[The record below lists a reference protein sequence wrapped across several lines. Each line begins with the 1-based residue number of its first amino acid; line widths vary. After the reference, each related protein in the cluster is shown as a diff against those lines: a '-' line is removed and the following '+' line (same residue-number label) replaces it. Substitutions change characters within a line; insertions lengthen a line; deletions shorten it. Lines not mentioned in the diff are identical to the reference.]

1 MTMILIIS
9 TFKSIVCEVLYET
22 LRFDISII
30 SLGSRNRIIVRLV
43 ARCDLRNCAKKDRKN
58 FDKISSNFDIDS
70 SNRSEVSKS
79 LQWLL
84 QQADGLVEL
93 LPQIVILQFSLHPFI
108 I

>member
-70 SNRSEVSKS
+70 SNRSFVQKC
-79 LQWLL
+79 
-84 QQADGLVEL
+84 VCPIVH
-93 LPQIVILQFSLHPFI
+93 LPRSEQIVTVATTAG
-108 I
+108 